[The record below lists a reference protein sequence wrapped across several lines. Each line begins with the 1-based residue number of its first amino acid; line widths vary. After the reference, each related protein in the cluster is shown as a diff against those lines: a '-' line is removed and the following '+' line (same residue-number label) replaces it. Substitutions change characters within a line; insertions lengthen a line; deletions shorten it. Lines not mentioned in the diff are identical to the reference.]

1 MAPVDES
8 VARSRDEPAENP
20 AVVAEDR
27 SLVQTAL
34 AQLPE
39 PQRRVIELAFF
50 DGLTQSEIA
59 DPAGR
64 AARHREDAR
73 APRPRAAARRASRE
87 RGCRPHE
94 PRRDRRA
101 GGGVRPRSLEAE
113 DRARF
118 ETLLRAGD
126 PEAAAALREFEGTLA
141 DLAAATP
148 ETPPPAVKAAL
159 MERIA
164 AAPPRGTRRVRCR
177 VSAAPIWP
185 VVLSGAM
192 AAGLAA
198 IVVGWSVSSTYE
210 KRLDALARDA
220 EQLKAELRGQQ
231 TVIAILRDPATQMVA
246 LAGQAPAP
254 TARARMM
261 WHAKAGG
268 VFVAAGLPEAPA
280 GKAYQLWAIAGDNAP
295 VSAGVFS
302 GGRRRGRGAS
312 RCGRCRAWRR
322 STRSR

>member
-1 MAPVDES
+1 MNRE
-8 VARSRDEPAENP
+8 E
-20 AVVAEDR
+20 
-27 SLVQTAL
+27 
-34 AQLPE
+34 
-39 PQRRVIELAFF
+39 IGELA
-50 DGLTQSEIA
+50 
-59 DPAGR
+59 
-64 AARHREDAR
+64 AAYAL
-73 APRPRAAARRASRE
+73 
-87 RGCRPHE
+87 
-94 PRRDRRA
+94 
-101 GGGVRPRSLEAE
+101 GGLEAE

-126 PEAAAALREFEGTLA
+126 PEAVSALREFEGTLA

-148 ETPPPAVKAAL
+148 EPPPPGVKVAL

-164 AAPPRGTRRVRCR
+164 AAPPVAPVRPVPRPRR
-177 VSAAPIWP
+177 AIWP
-185 VVLSGAM
+185 IVLSGAM

-231 TVIAILRDPATQMVA
+231 TVITILRDPATQMVA

-268 VFVAAGLPEAPA
+268 VFVAAGLPEVPT
-280 GKAYQLWAIAGDNAP
+280 GKTYQLWAIAGDSAP

-302 GGRRRGRGAS
+302 VDASGTGSLSVRPLPGVATVNAFAVTLEPAGGLPAPSGEMYLLGKS
-312 RCGRCRAWRR
+312 
-322 STRSR
+322 

>member
-1 MAPVDES
+1 MN
-8 VARSRDEPAENP
+8 RDE
-20 AVVAEDR
+20 
-27 SLVQTAL
+27 
-34 AQLPE
+34 
-39 PQRRVIELAFF
+39 IGELA
-50 DGLTQSEIA
+50 
-59 DPAGR
+59 
-64 AARHREDAR
+64 AAYAL
-73 APRPRAAARRASRE
+73 
-87 RGCRPHE
+87 
-94 PRRDRRA
+94 
-101 GGGVRPRSLEAE
+101 GGLEAE

-126 PEAAAALREFEGTLA
+126 PEAVAALREFEATLA
-141 DLAAATP
+141 ELAAAAP
-148 ETPPPAVKAAL
+148 EPPPAAVKTAL
-159 MERIA
+159 MARIA
-164 AAPPRGTRRVRCR
+164 AAAPPPARPAGPPPRVRR
-177 VSAAPIWP
+177 AIWP

-220 EQLKAELRGQQ
+220 EQLEAELRGQQ
-231 TVIAILRDPATQMVA
+231 TVIAILRDPATQMVV

-280 GKAYQLWAIAGDNAP
+280 GTAYQLWAITGDRAP

-302 GGRRRGRGAS
+302 VDASGTGSLSVRPLPGVSTVNAFAVTLEPAGGLPAPSGETYLLGKS
-312 RCGRCRAWRR
+312 
-322 STRSR
+322 